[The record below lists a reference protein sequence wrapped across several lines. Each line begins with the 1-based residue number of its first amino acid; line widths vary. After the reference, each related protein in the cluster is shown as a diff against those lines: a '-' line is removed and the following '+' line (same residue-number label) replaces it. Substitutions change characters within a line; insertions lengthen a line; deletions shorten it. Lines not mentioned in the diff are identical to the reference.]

1 MKPPRGC
8 VRIGADTAS
17 VSSSSDGYELFETK
31 IKNRI
36 SAPCPYPVSPLQSA
50 RQHTDVQVINSRAAD
65 EMLNIKGV
73 KASFVV
79 GENDEGLTV
88 ISARSLGDV
97 NVQTIME
104 KLGGGGNLTKAGAQ
118 IEIPIEETIELIVQL
133 VKEFETK

>member
-1 MKPPRGC
+1 MDSLKQRSK
-8 VRIGADTAS
+8 I
-17 VSSSSDGYELFETK
+17 VSS
-31 IKNRI
+31 
-36 SAPCPYPVSPLQSA
+36 AVMPLPGIA
-50 RQHTDVQVINSRAAD
+50 LAKCEEKHTDVQVINSRAAD

-118 IEIPIEETIELIVQL
+118 IEIPVDETMDLIVKL
-133 VKEFETK
+133 VSELEYK